1 MAENTQDEIESD
13 KEALATGYDLPGLWL
28 KKIER
33 QKKDEKDWHKDAT
46 GAVAIYEV
54 REDSVVGIPAF
65 NILHSNIE
73 ITVPSLYNSTPIP
86 DVRRRFGD
94 ADQIAKVAVDV
105 VERALSYSLDV
116 YDFDS
121 TIVEATRDAELVGR
135 GCIRV
140 RYEPTLE
147 NVTPEG
153 GDPYEQVSYQEVTC
167 EHVVWDKWGHGP
179 ARHWA
184 EVPWIWFEHELTK
197 DDLEKLKIS
206 PERIKQL
213 TFNDADERKS
223 GDSKDRENRQAGVLK
238 TVKAYEIWD
247 KASRKVYFVAEQDKE
262 QFLAVKDDPL
272 KLEQFWPIPKA
283 IQPLRRRN
291 SITPLVPYKVYETQV
306 AELDRVTKRINGLIG
321 QLKVRGLYDKRLG
334 ADLENLKNCQDG
346 DYVPADDATVFAQG
360 GGGLEKAIAHWP
372 LAEIVAALQQLYIQ
386 RDQIKQTIY
395 EITGLSDVLRGS
407 TDPNETLGA
416 QQLKAQQ
423 GTTRLSQRQRM
434 VAECCR
440 QVMKMKAEII
450 CNHFTPEVLSA
461 MTGVQVTP
469 EVMQVLQNDVLRSYR
484 IDIETDST
492 VRADLGRTQ
501 EQMSLFLQGTAQ
513 YATAMAPIIQL
524 QPQAKAGILEIY
536 AAFARQYKLG
546 KSAEDALDQMIEAG
560 KHPEPEKTSP
570 EEQKMQLEAQKAQMQ
585 AQLDQQKGEREM
597 QKMQAELQIKQEMA
611 QIDMQLKQMDLEL
624 KRELAQLEMQKMQ
637 MELGFKQQALEMD
650 QQAKVF
656 DIRTKQE
663 MSAVDVE
670 SRREKA
676 AADSEAREQK
686 MQFDAEARKAK
697 ASEEGKD

>member
-1 MAENTQDEIESD
+1 MAENTQGEIESD
-13 KEALATGYDLPGLWL
+13 QDALATGHDLPGLWL

-33 QKKDEKDWHKDAT
+33 QKKDEKDWHKDASS
-46 GAVAIYEV
+46 AVAIYEV
-54 REDSVVGIPAF
+54 REDSDVGIPAF

-94 ADQIAKVAVDV
+94 SDPIAKMAVDV

-116 YDFDS
+116 YDFDG
-121 TIVEATRDAELVGR
+121 TIVEATRDAELTGR
-135 GCIRV
+135 GVPRV
-140 RYEPTLE
+140 RYSPKLEP
-147 NVTPEG
+147 VSPEG
-153 GDPYEQVSYQEVTC
+153 GEAYEQVSYQEVTC

-179 ARHWA
+179 ARHWG

-206 PERIKQL
+206 PARIKQL
-213 TFNDADERKS
+213 TFNDADERTN
-223 GDSKDRENRQAGVLK
+223 GDSKDRENRSAGVMK

-247 KASRKVYFVAEQDKE
+247 KATKKVYFVAEQDKE
-262 QFLAVKDDPL
+262 KFISVQDDPL

-283 IQPLRRRN
+283 MQPLRKRN

-321 QLKVRGLYDKRLG
+321 QLKVRGLVDKRLQ
-334 ADLENLKNCQDG
+334 ADLERLSNCADG
-346 DYVPADDATVFAQG
+346 EYVPADDATVFAQG

-440 QVMKMKAEII
+440 QLLRMKAEII
-450 CNHFTPEVLSA
+450 CNHFTPDVLSA
-461 MTGVQVTP
+461 MTGIQVTP

-560 KHPEPEKTSP
+560 KQPEPEKPSP
-570 EEQKMQLEAQKAQMQ
+570 EEQKMHLEQQKAQMQ
-585 AQLDQQKGEREM
+585 SQMDQQKGEREM
-597 QKMQAELQIKQEMA
+597 AKMQAELQMKQEMA

-624 KRELAQLEMQKMQ
+624 KREMAQLEMQKMQ
-637 MELGFKQQALEMD
+637 MELGFKQQAMQLD
-650 QQAKVF
+650 QEAKVY
-656 DIRTKQE
+656 DIQTKRE

-676 AADSEAREQK
+676 AADGEAREQK

-697 ASEEGKD
+697 ASEGGAD